1 MTKIKQ
7 FYNICLQ
14 DIDLPEGFEVVQ
26 EGGQALT
33 PEEIIQQEET
43 SGNTFE

>member
-1 MTKIKQ
+1 MTKIKK

-33 PEEIIQQEET
+33 PEEISKQEET
-43 SGNTFE
+43 SGNTFK